1 MADDIQSRL
10 QALGLELPDAP
21 GAIAN
26 YVPWQLCGAMLYI
39 SGQISRDRD
48 GRVLAGQ
55 LGSTTTIE
63 QGRTAARWCALSILA
78 QAKSAL
84 GNFDRIAQIVRLTGF
99 VAATPEFRDHPQVL
113 NGASDLFVALLGDK
127 GRHTRAA
134 VGVAS
139 LPLGAAVEIDAIIR
153 VL

>member
-1 MADDIQSRL
+1 MAEDIQSRL
-10 QALGLELPDAP
+10 RALGVELPDAP
-21 GAIAN
+21 SAIAN
-26 YVPWQLCGAMLYI
+26 YVPWQRCGEMLYV
-39 SGQISRDRD
+39 SGQISRDGH

-63 QGRTAARWCALSILA
+63 QGQTAARWCARRILA
-78 QAKSAL
+78 QAQSAL
-84 GNFDRIAQIVRLTGF
+84 GSLDRIAQIVRLTGF

-113 NGASDLFVALLGDK
+113 NGASDFLVALLGDK

-139 LPLGAAVEIDAIIR
+139 LPLGAAVEIDAIMR